1 MRRQQR
7 EGKREG
13 LIDSKK
19 EKERFL
25 KKQKMMEEID
35 NTRETDAEKERE

>member
-1 MRRQQR
+1 
-7 EGKREG
+7 